1 MQGIKTRLTTIALLA
16 ATMLTGCELAYKQ
29 QVRDFI
35 NKSVE
40 GCGGSVSKL
49 ALVQDGANK
58 LTGLAEVTVDGV
70 IYKTPVSV
78 KTGIEDSIIT
88 IDDDVCSMHHVRNG
102 LKTLQEIF
110 K

>member
-1 MQGIKTRLTTIALLA
+1 MKGIQKCLTPIALPA
-16 ATMLTGCELAYKQ
+16 VSMLTGCELAYKQ
-29 QVRDFI
+29 QVKDFI

-49 ALVQDGANK
+49 ALVQDGVNK

-70 IYKTPVSV
+70 VYKTPVSV

-88 IDDDVCSMHHVRNG
+88 IDDDACSMHNVRNG
-102 LKTLQEIF
+102 LKML
-110 K
+110 